1 MAGGSLSLTASRGV
15 GQDVININPQITFF
29 KKMYK
34 RHTNF
39 GIEAIQQ
46 TLISSINFGGNTE
59 INITKTGSLI
69 TDMHFEFTLPPAAGD
84 NGFDNDG
91 KIIRHFE
98 AWNGQKIYE

>member
-1 MAGGSLSLTASRGV
+1 MTGGSLSLTASRGV

-39 GIEAIQQ
+39 GIESIQQ
-46 TLISSINFGGNTE
+46 TLSSSVNFSQTTE

-69 TDMHFEFTLPPAAGD
+69 TDTHFEFTLPSS
-84 NGFDNDG
+84 
-91 KIIRHFE
+91 RR
-98 AWNGQKIYE
+98 